1 MPEEGDVGFA
11 VICLSEGIPSPRF
24 SCSLDCAGAQIGAEG
39 RESKS
44 RTAANRRGIEDRLFI
59 FSSVQLNTLCRGSAS
74 VRSRPENLAC
84 YWRQSSAQT
93 RVLSITFLIVCKY
106 ICLTR
111 WFESFA

>member
-1 MPEEGDVGFA
+1 MVVTGHYVYYGDNNMTPTIV
-11 VICLSEGIPSPRF
+11 
-24 SCSLDCAGAQIGAEG
+24 
-39 RESKS
+39 SK
-44 RTAANRRGIEDRLFI
+44 RL
-59 FSSVQLNTLCRGSAS
+59 LCRGLLAEPAS
-74 VRSRPENLAC
+74 VRSRPEKLAC